1 MIENHKFENAKKH
14 LFLEDIYPL
23 LHETTKEKIDDIML
37 NGLNLKKSYH
47 GEITRVVAFPKNEE
61 EFKNYHYYFDKSN
74 KTILVIGI
82 PKIILGDIPINT
94 PNAYLLLNCITEYQK
109 PDPIHPSK
117 GFQFHELKFQKLP
130 SIIPLK
136 WILGYF
142 DENSDF
148 FPNPSHIITQEN
160 SDELINSSKA
170 DILSEFHRRY
180 PGIYLQ
186 LFDDKQNNT
195 SNVETKEK

>member
-1 MIENHKFENAKKH
+1 MIF
-14 LFLEDIYPL
+14 YR
-23 LHETTKEKIDDIML
+23 
-37 NGLNLKKSYH
+37 NGLKLDKSYN
-47 GEITRVVAFPKNEE
+47 GEISRVVNFPENED
-61 EFKNYHYYFDKSN
+61 EFKDYNYYFDRTQ
-74 KTILVIGI
+74 KTIVVIGI
-82 PKIILGDIPINT
+82 PKVILRDIPINSF
-94 PNAYLLLNCITEYQK
+94 YGHLLLNCVTEFQK
-109 PDPIHPSK
+109 PTPIAPTQ
-117 GFQFHELKFQKLP
+117 GTQFHELKFQKLP